1 VATVELRGAIQDGTT
16 KGISLKRHD
25 ASIVAAFNTTPKHL
39 QAVVLKINSPG
50 GSPVQSSLLYKRILQ
65 LKKQTNEKRK
75 ALKPSLPPIPVFAV
89 VEDVCASGGYYI
101 AMSCDEIWC
110 DNSSI
115 VGSIGVVGG
124 GFGFVGLA
132 DKIGIERRVYTSG
145 KSKSQLDPFLPEK
158 ENDLKAQQHLMDQIH
173 QEFISVVIGSRG
185 KKLNVQAAKDMAASL
200 GREGD
205 GLFDGSYYTGK
216 DAISLGLADAIGD
229 LQSEVVKRY
238 GDKCVIVD
246 CSPQG
251 GLGKLLGLSVSGLVG
266 DFVAELD
273 REALYARF
281 GGLGK

>member
-16 KGISLKRHD
+16 KGVSLKRHD

-158 ENDLKAQQHLMDQIH
+158 ESDLKAQQHLMDQIH
-173 QEFISVVIGSRG
+173 QE
-185 KKLNVQAAKDMAASL
+185 
-200 GREGD
+200 
-205 GLFDGSYYTGK
+205 
-216 DAISLGLADAIGD
+216 LA
-229 LQSEVVKRY
+229 
-238 GDKCVIVD
+238 CMHVD
-246 CSPQG
+246 P
-251 GLGKLLGLSVSGLVG
+251 
-266 DFVAELD
+266 
-273 REALYARF
+273 
-281 GGLGK
+281 